1 MWRRRRDSNPRDD
14 SSPTPLAGERL
25 RPLGHVSVDAYTVT
39 LCLFTR
45 GFLKKLQLVCIAL
58 RWGHLWQI
66 REIRYASVFYDD
78 LSTWT
83 IAYSKPKWQFWSCSG
98 LSSELFYDTLYYLIV
113 FTVQSVGA
121 YGRCWTAR
129 LEHWQKEHARP
140 DHFAE
145 WGVKQWKNC
154 SCPRIARQNRE
165 PLLASFNW
173 PH

>member
-25 RPLGHVSVDAYTVT
+25 RPLGHVSADAYTVT

-78 LSTWT
+78 LCAWP

-98 LSSELFYDTLYYLIV
+98 LSSELFYDTIALFNRVYCPK
-113 FTVQSVGA
+113 
-121 YGRCWTAR
+121 GRALWKMLNGKAWALAKR
-129 LEHWQKEHARP
+129 ARP
-140 DHFAE
+140 AGSFC
-145 WGVKQWKNC
+145 WMG
-154 SCPRIARQNRE
+154 RQAVE
-165 PLLASFNW
+165 KLFLPA
-173 PH
+173 HCKTE